1 MIEEIKTF
9 RWPHFKGETTW
20 VRCFAHTLNLIAQVV
35 LRPFRSHKSKKKSA
49 SNVES
54 NPNSDNDESDEE
66 DLEDCEEQIG
76 LFMPLAGSTT
86 TQDSKEDGN
95 NKEGDGDDDDNCSTI
110 NDSALAAELV
120 NDDKVELEHDD
131 VNNLSDEDEYN

>member
-20 VRCFAHTLNLIAQVV
+20 VV

-76 LFMPLAGSTT
+76 LFMPLAGST
-86 TQDSKEDGN
+86 
-95 NKEGDGDDDDNCSTI
+95 
-110 NDSALAAELV
+110 
-120 NDDKVELEHDD
+120 
-131 VNNLSDEDEYN
+131 